1 MRPGSVTTV
10 AQLNGKL
17 LFGLSGNPS
26 ACYVGFELFVRPC
39 IRTYMF
45 SEKAHVKR
53 KSVIRRRLLKP
64 NPFTRFV
71 RGKLTYNEGQLIAY
85 PSGFDKS
92 SSVSSLAETNIF
104 IVLPGGTRGYKK
116 ICS

>member
-1 MRPGSVTTV
+1 
-10 AQLNGKL
+10 
-17 LFGLSGNPS
+17 
-26 ACYVGFELFVRPC
+26 
-39 IRTYMF
+39 MF

-53 KSVIRRRLLKP
+53 EKALLGEDFLKP

-71 RGKLTYNEGQLIAY
+71 RAKLTYNEGQLIAY

-104 IVLPGGTRGYKK
+104 IVLPVVREVIKRYVRRCALVGR
-116 ICS
+116 

>member
-1 MRPGSVTTV
+1 MKSTCKR
-10 AQLNGKL
+10 
-17 LFGLSGNPS
+17 
-26 ACYVGFELFVRPC
+26 
-39 IRTYMF
+39 
-45 SEKAHVKR
+45 EKA
-53 KSVIRRRLLKP
+53 LLGEDFLKP

-92 SSVSSLAETNIF
+92 SSVSSLAETNIV